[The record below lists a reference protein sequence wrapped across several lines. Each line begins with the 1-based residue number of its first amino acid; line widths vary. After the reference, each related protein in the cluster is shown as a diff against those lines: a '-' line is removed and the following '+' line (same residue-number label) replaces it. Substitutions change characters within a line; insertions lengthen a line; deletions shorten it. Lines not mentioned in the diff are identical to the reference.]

1 MSIMCKTDVCDM
13 CCEQELVHSRQ
24 QLNDDRAHT
33 QTAVDNLKHCL
44 RLMQWSSAL
53 SAYCS

>member
-1 MSIMCKTDVCDM
+1 MIVVLCFFLYMSIMCKTDVCDM

-44 RLMQWSSAL
+44 RLMQ
-53 SAYCS
+53 